1 MWIVDDALIPTEKFL
16 QEERE
21 RQKRVHPR
29 DRSLI
34 DWSTSHDSHRTNL
47 CPLKVIRK
55 EILFAR
61 TNEYYSGSR
70 ERDIL
75 QGVAMRI
82 NLEDIVLC
90 KISQA
95 PRGKCHV
102 ISLACGVQ

>member
-21 RQKRVHPR
+21 RQEKVHPR
-29 DRSLI
+29 DGSLI
-34 DWSTSHDSHRTNL
+34 DWSTIHDSHRTNL
-47 CPLKVIRK
+47 RPLTVVRK
-55 EILFAR
+55 EMLFAR
-61 TNEYYSGSR
+61 TKESYSASR

-75 QGVAMRI
+75 PGVAMRI

-95 PRGKCHV
+95 PREKCHV
-102 ISLACGVQ
+102 ISLACGIQ